1 MDALL
6 GEQTRPHQD
15 LDLAIARDDLPAV
28 QAALAGLGFRP
39 DPTAAPGL
47 PARMVL
53 AAADGR
59 QGDLHPLVF
68 DGHGNGWQELDG
80 GVWAAYPADGLSG
93 VGAVGGRRV
102 RCVTPELQVRNHLG
116 TRWTPPTAMT
126 WRCWPSGSGSRCHRA
141 PDLPGRGVAN
151 RPGAGEGHRQRL
163 ARSPAAAA
171 QGNVAV

>member
-1 MDALL
+1 VLHAADVLAILDQLDRAGVVAWLDGGWGVDALL

-15 LDLAIARDDLPAV
+15 LDLAIARDDLPTV

-53 AAADGR
+53 ATADGG
-59 QGDLHPLVF
+59 QVDLHPLVF

-80 GVWAAYPADGLSG
+80 GAWAAYPADGLSG

-102 RCVTPELQVRNHLG
+102 RCLTPELQVRNHLG
-116 TRWTPPTAMT
+116 YPLAATDR
-126 WRCWPSGSGSRCHRA
+126 H
-141 PDLPGRGVAN
+141 D
-151 RPGAGEGHRQRL
+151 L
-163 ARSPAAAA
+163 ARLGERFGVPVPPGIRPRRS
-171 QGNVAV
+171 